1 VHGGRPARFHPDR
14 QAHQVTVTTLP
25 LRSFDVARIVAI
37 SLVAAQHLL
46 TISDYK
52 PPLLLGCLGV
62 GQLGVTIFCGLSGYF
77 SLRSSRTSNL
87 DWARRRL
94 IRIFIPYWITLVAIF
109 AANAVVRY
117 KPVTLGLIVSEFLGT
132 ALFTHAASLVGVH
145 VWFISLILI
154 CYAIALVVRWKP
166 KSMWLFLLAVIA
178 AAWLWDPLVACHV
191 LSFVAGCA
199 LGKGRLPTVALIAA
213 FSLAGVGL
221 GNCFF
226 AYPLAAMAILALCI
240 ASSAASPSWL
250 ARASEL
256 TYEFFLVHGP
266 IYLGLARYAHLGLP
280 ANLVLGTL
288 LAIAAA
294 IVLRGASFAAVQC
307 TALLWQRA
315 FFRRIRQ
322 AFR

>member
-1 VHGGRPARFHPDR
+1 MHGGRPARFHPDR
-14 QAHQVTVTTLP
+14 QAHQVTVTTRP
-25 LRSFDVARIVAI
+25 LRSFDVARILAI

-46 TISDYK
+46 TISDHR
-52 PPLLLGCLGV
+52 PPLLLGCLSV

-77 SLRSSRTSNL
+77 SLRSGRTSNL
-87 DWARRRL
+87 DWATRRL
-94 IRIFIPYWITLVAIF
+94 KRVFIPYWITLLAIF

-117 KPVTLGLIVSEFLGT
+117 KPATLGLIVSEFLGT

-166 KSMWLFLLAVIA
+166 ELMWLFLLAVIA
-178 AAWLWDPLVACHV
+178 ATWQWDPLVACHV
-191 LSFVAGCA
+191 LSFLVGCA

-213 FSLAGVGL
+213 VSLAGIGL
-221 GNCFF
+221 GNLFF
-226 AYPLAAMAILALCI
+226 AYPLAAMAVLSLCI
-240 ASSAASPSWL
+240 ASSEASPSWL

-288 LAIAAA
+288 LAIAAT
-294 IVLRGASFAAVQC
+294 IVLHGASSAVEQC
-307 TALLWQRA
+307 VAFLWQRE
-315 FFRRIRQ
+315 FFRGIRQ